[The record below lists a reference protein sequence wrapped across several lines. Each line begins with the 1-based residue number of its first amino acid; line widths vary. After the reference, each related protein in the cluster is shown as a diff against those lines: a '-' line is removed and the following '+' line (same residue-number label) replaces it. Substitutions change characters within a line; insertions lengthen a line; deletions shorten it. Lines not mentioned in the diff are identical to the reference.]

1 MELLLNIHHNHV
13 HTLMGH
19 NAALALY
26 IFQSTT
32 MAFSGHWT
40 LLL

>member
-1 MELLLNIHHNHV
+1 MEPLLSIHHNHV
-13 HTLMGH
+13 HTLMGY

-32 MAFSGHWT
+32 MAFSGH
-40 LLL
+40 

>member
-1 MELLLNIHHNHV
+1 MECLLNIHHNHV
-13 HTLMGH
+13 HTLMGYS
-19 NAALALY
+19 AALALY
-26 IFQSTT
+26 IFHSTT

>member
-1 MELLLNIHHNHV
+1 MELLLNTHHNHV
-13 HTLMGH
+13 HTLMGY

-32 MAFSGHWT
+32 MASMALSGH
-40 LLL
+40 